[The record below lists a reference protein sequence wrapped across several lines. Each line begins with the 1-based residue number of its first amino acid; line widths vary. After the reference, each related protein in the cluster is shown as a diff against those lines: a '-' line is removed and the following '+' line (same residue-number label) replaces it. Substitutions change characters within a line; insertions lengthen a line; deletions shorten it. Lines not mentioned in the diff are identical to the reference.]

1 MNNDISTKEL
11 PNILSEFALRAML
24 YEVSCYPAPGLVS
37 PISTGSHKDMN
48 HFTFIDSS
56 LAISRF
62 FHEVVEVSLKE
73 NDEKELFQ
81 ELRKIGIKAE
91 KVMFEATKGVNTQK
105 GIIFLMLVSLGAVTL
120 TIKRGKTFDE
130 IEKYIR
136 CMTKDILEEDF
147 KELDKKEKLTYGEKL
162 YLEYGLKGI
171 RGEVAKGLP
180 VALKIGLQIYEE
192 SADLSANQRI
202 ANTLIHIMT
211 CCEDTT
217 LLHRNPIKTLYYVQN
232 TAKEAV
238 SLGAMRTEEGRRFIN
253 DMDRDFVS
261 KGISPGG
268 SADLLAMTIFF
279 HNVRSIVK
287 E

>member
-1 MNNDISTKEL
+1 MNNEISAKEL
-11 PNILSEFALRAML
+11 PNILREFALRAML

-62 FHEVVEVSLKE
+62 FCEAVEVALKE
-73 NDEKELFQ
+73 DDEGELFKD
-81 ELRKIGIKAE
+81 LRKIGIKAE
-91 KVMFEATKGVNTQK
+91 EAMFAATGGINTQK
-105 GIIFLMLVSLGAVTL
+105 GIIFLMLISLGAVTL
-120 TIKRGKTFDE
+120 TIKRGKNFDE
-130 IEKYIR
+130 IENYIR
-136 CMTKDILEEDF
+136 SMTKDIIEEDF
-147 KELDKKEKLTYGEKL
+147 RDLEKKEKLTYGEKL
-162 YLEYGLKGI
+162 YLKYGLKGI

-180 VALKIGLQIYEE
+180 IALKVGLKVYEE
-192 SADLSANQRI
+192 SRDLSENQRI

-211 CCEDTT
+211 SCEDTT
-217 LLHRNPIKTLYYVQN
+217 LLHRRPIETLYYVQN

-238 SLGAMRTEEGRRFIN
+238 SLGAMRTEEGRKFI
-253 DMDRDFVS
+253 DAMDRDFV
-261 KGISPGG
+261 KRGISPGG

-287 E
+287 

>member
-1 MNNDISTKEL
+1 MNNEISTKNL
-11 PNILSEFALRAML
+11 PHILSEFALKAML

-62 FHEVVEVSLKE
+62 FCEAVEVSLNE
-73 NDEKELFQ
+73 DNEEELFKN
-81 ELRKIGIKAE
+81 LRKIGLKAE
-91 KVMFEATKGVNTQK
+91 EAMFHATRGINTQK
-105 GIIFLMLVSLGAVTL
+105 GIIFLMLISLGAVTL

-136 CMTKDILEEDF
+136 CMTKDIIEEDF
-147 KELDKKEKLTYGEKL
+147 RNLDKKEKLTYGEKL
-162 YLEYGLKGI
+162 YLKYGLKGI

-180 VALKIGLQIYEE
+180 IALKVGIRAYEE
-192 SADLSANQRI
+192 GRNMSENQRI

-217 LLHRNPIKTLYYVQN
+217 LLHRKPIEILYYVQN
-232 TAKEAV
+232 RAKGAV
-238 SLGAMRTEEGRRFIN
+238 SLGAMRTDEGKKFIY
-253 DMDRDFVS
+253 DMDKDFVS

-279 HNVRSIVK
+279 HNVKSIVK
-287 E
+287 

>member
-1 MNNDISTKEL
+1 MNDEISTKDL
-11 PNILSEFALRAML
+11 PHILSEFALKAML

-62 FHEVVEVSLKE
+62 FYEAVEVSLNE
-73 NDEKELFQ
+73 DNEEELFKK
-81 ELRKIGIKAE
+81 LRKIGVKSEEA
-91 KVMFEATKGVNTQK
+91 MFHATRGINTQK
-105 GIIFLMLVSLGAVTL
+105 GIIFLMLISLGAVTL

-136 CMTKDILEEDF
+136 CMTKDIIEEDF
-147 KELDKKEKLTYGEKL
+147 RDLDKKEKLTYGEKL
-162 YLEYGLKGI
+162 YLKYGLKGI

-180 VALKIGLQIYEE
+180 IALKVGLMVYEE
-192 SADLSANQRI
+192 GKNLSENQRI
-202 ANTLIHIMT
+202 VNTLIHIMT

-217 LLHRNPIKTLYYVQN
+217 LLHRKPIEILYYVQN
-232 TAKEAV
+232 TAKEAI
-238 SLGAMRTEEGRRFIN
+238 SMGAMRTDEGRKFID
-253 DMDRDFVS
+253 DMDKDFIS

-279 HNVRSIVK
+279 HNVKSIVK
-287 E
+287 